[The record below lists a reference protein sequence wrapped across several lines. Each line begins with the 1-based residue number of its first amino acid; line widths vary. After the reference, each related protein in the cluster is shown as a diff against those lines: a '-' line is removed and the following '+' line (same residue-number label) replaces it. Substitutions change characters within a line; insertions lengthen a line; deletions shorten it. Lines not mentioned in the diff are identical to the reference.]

1 MAIDMDVVED
11 TKVNFEL
18 IMDIM
23 SKKLIKISADSSAF
37 EVAKMM
43 SEYRVSSVILTDGQ
57 NNIVGITTERDLVRE
72 ICAKD
77 LLSSKTPIISVMYKL
92 LPLITIGKNSSI
104 EEAAALMIKNGV
116 RHLPVV
122 AEDEKNANHIIGMIT
137 TTDIARHLKHKLEDS
152 SNSDKSSSLLLLD
165 ALCSGE
171 EPTEEKIFKAE

>member
-1 MAIDMDVVED
+1 
-11 TKVNFEL
+11 
-18 IMDIM
+18 M

-57 NNIVGITTERDLVRE
+57 NKTVGIITERDLVRE

-77 LLSSKTPIISVMYKL
+77 LLSSKTPIISVMHKL

-104 EEAAALMIKNGV
+104 EDAAALMIKNGV

-122 AEDEKNANHIIGMIT
+122 AEDEKNANHIMGMIT
-137 TTDIARHLKHKLEDS
+137 TTDIARHLKRKLEDS
-152 SNSDKSSSLLLLD
+152 SNSSDKSASLLLLD
-165 ALCSGE
+165 SLCSGE
-171 EPTEEKIFKAE
+171 EPTEEKIFEAE

>member
-1 MAIDMDVVED
+1 M
-11 TKVNFEL
+11 
-18 IMDIM
+18 
-23 SKKLIKISADSSAF
+23 
-37 EVAKMM
+37 
-43 SEYRVSSVILTDGQ
+43 
-57 NNIVGITTERDLVRE
+57 VRE

-104 EEAAALMIKNGV
+104 EEAAALMIKKGV
-116 RHLPVV
+116 RHLLVV

>member
-1 MAIDMDVVED
+1 MDVVED
-11 TKVNFEL
+11 TKVNFEV

-37 EVAKMM
+37 EFAKMM

-57 NNIVGITTERDLVRE
+57 NNTVGIITERDLVRE

-77 LLSSKTPIISVMYKL
+77 LLSSKTPIISVMHKL

-152 SNSDKSSSLLLLD
+152 SNSIDKSASLLLLD
-165 ALCSGE
+165 SLCSGE
-171 EPTEEKIFKAE
+171 EPTEEKIFEAE

>member
-1 MAIDMDVVED
+1 
-11 TKVNFEL
+11 
-18 IMDIM
+18 MDIM
-23 SKKLIKISADSSAF
+23 SKKLIKISADSTAF

-57 NNIVGITTERDLVRE
+57 DKIVGIITERDLVRE

-77 LLSSKTPIISVMYKL
+77 LLSSKTPIISVMYNL

-137 TTDIARHLKHKLEDS
+137 TTDIARHLKQKLEAS
-152 SNSDKSSSLLLLD
+152 ISTSDKSSSLLLLD
-165 ALCSGE
+165 SLCSGD
-171 EPTEEKIFKAE
+171 EPIEEKIFEG